1 MFISESKSL
10 VGVSIPKT
18 GSRSIREAFSSAGLI
33 SFSGSPDRSDPLY
46 QHSTAHHILLQMNNA
61 GLNTENYNVCCV
73 VRNPWERYFSFY
85 KYAKEYIHKYKNKVE
100 HINWDEAALRQ
111 GKVLSDLYEKIKL
124 YNDRASVDQIFFRS
138 LILRNRPQSDF
149 IFNDRG
155 ENLISHILKQETLQ
169 EDFNSLCDA
178 LNIPRIE
185 LKTSNRSGMNW
196 DISEIYSQE
205 LINIVSAKEKKIIE
219 LFNYDLTFPVSKNS
233 FVNVSSA
240 SEATESIDFS
250 SINWGITI

>member
-33 SFSGSPDRSDPLY
+33 SLSGSPDPSDPLY

-85 KYAKEYIHKYKNKVE
+85 KYSKEYICKYKNKVD
-100 HINWDEAALRQ
+100 HVNWDEAALRQ
-111 GKVLSDLYEKIKL
+111 GEFLSDLYEGRKL
-124 YNDRASVDQIFFRS
+124 VNNDLSTDQRF
-138 LILRNRPQSDF
+138 LKAMILGNQPQSNF
-149 IFNDRG
+149 IFNERG

-169 EDFNSLCDA
+169 ENFNSLCDEF
-178 LNIPRIE
+178 NIPRIE

-205 LINIVSAKEKKIIE
+205 LINIVSEKEKEVIK

-240 SEATESIDFS
+240 SEATESINFS

>member
-10 VGVSIPKT
+10 IGVSIPKT

-33 SFSGSPDRSDPLY
+33 SFSGSPYLSDPLY

-61 GLNTENYNVCCV
+61 GMNTENYNVCCV

-85 KYAKEYIHKYKNKVE
+85 KYSKEYIYKYKNKVE

-111 GKVLSDLYEKIKL
+111 GELLSDLYEGRKL
-124 YNDRASVDQIFFRS
+124 ANNSLSIDQRF
-138 LILRNRPQSDF
+138 LKAMILGNKPQLNF

-169 EDFNSLCDA
+169 EDFNSLCDE
-178 LNIPRIE
+178 LNITRIE
-185 LKTSNRSGMNW
+185 LKSSNRSGMNW
-196 DISEIYSQE
+196 DISKIYTQE
-205 LINIVSAKEKKIIE
+205 LIDIVSEKEKKVIE
-219 LFNYDLTFPVSKNS
+219 LFNYDLTFSLSEDS
-233 FVNVSSA
+233 FLNVSNA
-240 SEATESIDFS
+240 SEAAESIDFS